1 LTEFLLE
8 IYTEEMPP
16 SHVKGALSQ
25 LQDFLSEELMA
36 NNLIDHKN
44 SYGSISTYGTCRR
57 LIVLGDF
64 VERQMDREEQVIGP
78 PKAVAFAADGVPKP
92 AALGFA
98 KSQGVSLD
106 ALEVMN
112 IKKGEYL
119 GLKKIIEGRPT
130 QDILEQAL
138 PKIISRLT
146 FPKMM
151 CWGESSFRF
160 SRPIKNILCLFG
172 GKLLSFSVAGVHATH
187 FTSGHKIHSPK
198 KLEVHSFGEYK
209 EKLKKNKV
217 IVQQQERKRMIL
229 AQIKQRLS
237 QFQSELYP
245 DEDLLDKLTYD
256 VEHPYVFL
264 GSFPQEYLKL
274 PLEVLSTA
282 MREGQ
287 NLFSVMRGK
296 RQLPYF
302 LGVADSIRDSKQLIR
317 RGNERVLKARLED
330 AKFFWEQD
338 LETHLKEKA
347 EGLDQVIYQEHLG
360 TYHDKAERL
369 KKIVSYFSDKLEA
382 SEEKKAAIE
391 AAELCKADLITEMVR
406 EFPSLQG
413 KVGGL
418 YAKEQGY
425 PSQVW
430 RAIYEHYKPVSL
442 DDSCPSAAT
451 GYILSAADKLDAI
464 VGAVGMGVE
473 VSGSKDPYGLRRNAQ
488 GISKIILEKKLS
500 FSFPRLL
507 DKVIKTYGE
516 TLNTDKGTIKTYVI
530 RFFVN
535 RLQHIFESQGFRYD
549 LVNACLGPGIE
560 NIYHT
565 SLRLKALDNLKDSP
579 QFEPMILIAKRVNNI
594 LRDQPRFKV
603 NEEFLLEKQEREL
616 YTTFSI
622 IKSNVLPLISKG
634 DFAKAQRMIF
644 RMRSALDNFF
654 DHVLVMSKDKK
665 IKKNRL
671 AILQEIS
678 QLLARIADYSKVV
691 VEKQA

>member
-16 SHVKGALSQ
+16 SHVKGALLQ
-25 LQDFLSEELMA
+25 LQDFLSEELKA
-36 NNLIDHKN
+36 NNLVDQKN
-44 SYGSISTYGTCRR
+44 NYGSICTYGTCRR
-57 LIVLGDF
+57 LVVLGDF
-64 VERQMDREEQVIGP
+64 VEKQIDKEEQVIGP
-78 PKAVAFAADGVPKP
+78 PKAFAFAADGSPKP

-98 KSQGVSLD
+98 KSQGVSIS
-106 ALEVMN
+106 ALEVVTT
-112 IKKGEYL
+112 KKGDYL
-119 GLKKIIEGRPT
+119 GLKKIKKGRSA
-130 QDILEQAL
+130 QEILEQVL

-151 CWGESSFRF
+151 RWGVDSFRF

-172 GKLLSFSVAGVHATH
+172 GELLSFSVAGVHSVH
-187 FTSGHKIHSPK
+187 FTSGHKIHSSK
-198 KLEVHSFGEYK
+198 KFEVHSFAEYR
-209 EKLKKNKV
+209 EKLKRNRV
-217 IVQQQERKRMIL
+217 IVKQQDRKRKIL
-229 AQIKQRLS
+229 KQIERRLS
-237 QFQSELYP
+237 QLQAELYP
-245 DEDLLDKLTYD
+245 DEELLDKLIYN

-264 GSFPQEYLKL
+264 GEFPPEYLKL

-287 NLFSVMRGK
+287 NLFSVMKGK
-296 RQLPYF
+296 RQLPIF
-302 LGVADSIRDSKQLIR
+302 LGVADSIGDSKQLIQ

-330 AKFFWEQD
+330 ARFFWEQD
-338 LETHLKEKA
+338 LETSLKEKA
-347 EGLDQVIYQEHLG
+347 GGLDRVIYQEHLG
-360 TYHDKAERL
+360 TYYDKAERL
-369 KKIVSYFSDKLEA
+369 KKIISYFSDRLEI
-382 SEEKKAAIE
+382 SEEKKVAIE

-418 YAKEQGY
+418 YAKEEGF

-442 DDSCPSAAT
+442 DDSPPSLVT
-451 GYILSAADKLDAI
+451 GYMLSLVDKLDAI

-473 VSGSKDPYGLRRNAQ
+473 ASGSKDPYGLRRNAQ
-488 GISKIILEKKLS
+488 GVSKIILEKKLS

-516 TLNTDKGTIKTYVI
+516 ILHKDKSTIKSYVL
-530 RFFVN
+530 RFFEN
-535 RLQHIFESQGFRYD
+535 RLQYIFESQGFRYD
-549 LVNACLGPGIE
+549 LVNASLSPGVE

-565 SLRLKALDNLKDSP
+565 NLRLKALDNLKDSP

-594 LRDQPRFKV
+594 LRNQGSFKV
-603 NEEFLLEKQEREL
+603 NEDFLLEKQEREL

-622 IKSNVLPLISKG
+622 IKNNVLPLISKG

-644 RMRSALDNFF
+644 RMRSDLDNFF
-654 DHVLVMSKDKK
+654 DHVLVMSDDKK
-665 IKKNRL
+665 IRKNRL
-671 AILQEIS
+671 ALLQEIS
-678 QLLARIADYSKVV
+678 QLLGKIADYAQVV
-691 VEKQA
+691 VEKQV

>member
-1 LTEFLLE
+1 MTEFLLE
-8 IYTEEMPP
+8 VHTEEMPP

-25 LQDFLSEELMA
+25 LTDFLSEELIA
-36 NNLIDHKN
+36 HNLVDRKN
-44 SYGSISTYGTCRR
+44 SYGSINTYGTCRR

-78 PKAVAFAADGVPKP
+78 PKAVAFAADGSAKP
-92 AALGFA
+92 AAIGFA

-106 ALEVMN
+106 ALEVLN
-112 IKKGEYL
+112 TKKGEYL

-130 QDILEQAL
+130 QDILEQVL
-138 PKIISRLT
+138 PKIISKLT

-151 CWGESSFRF
+151 RWGESSFRF
-160 SRPIKNILCLFG
+160 SRPIRNILCLFG
-172 GKLLSFSVAGVHATH
+172 GELLSFSVAGVHTILL
-187 FTSGHKIHSPK
+187 TSGHKIHSLK
-198 KLEVHSFGEYK
+198 KFEVHSFEEYR
-209 EKLKKNKV
+209 EKLKENKV
-217 IVQQQERKRMIL
+217 IIRQQDRKRLIL
-229 AQIKQRLS
+229 KQIKQRLS
-237 QFQSELYP
+237 QFQAELYQ
-245 DEDLLDKLTYD
+245 DEQLLDKLTYD

-264 GSFPQEYLKL
+264 GSFPQKYLKL

-296 RQLPYF
+296 KQLPYF
-302 LGVADSIRDSKQLIR
+302 LGVADSIKDSEKLIKE
-317 RGNERVLKARLED
+317 GNERVLKARLED
-330 AKFFWEQD
+330 ARFFWEQD

-347 EGLDQVIYQEHLG
+347 EGLDRVIYQEHLG
-360 TYHDKAERL
+360 SYLDKAERL
-369 KKIVSYFSDKLEA
+369 KKIVTYFSDKLEA
-382 SEEKKAAIE
+382 REEKKAAIE

-425 PSQVW
+425 PYQVW

-442 DDSCPSAAT
+442 DDSCPSGLA
-451 GYILSAADKLDAI
+451 GSILSIADKLDAI
-464 VGAVGMGVE
+464 VGAVGTGIE

-488 GISKIILEKKLS
+488 GVSKIILEKKLS

-507 DKVIKTYGE
+507 DKVIKTYRE
-516 TLNTDKGTIKTYVI
+516 TFSKDKNTIKTYVI

-549 LVNACLGPGIE
+549 LVNASLSPGIE

-565 SLRLKALDNLKDSP
+565 YLRLKALDNLKDSP

-603 NEEFLLEKQEREL
+603 NEDFLLEKQEREL

-622 IKSNVLPLISKG
+622 IKHNVVPLISKG

-644 RMRSALDNFF
+644 RMRSTLDNFF
-654 DHVLVMSKDKK
+654 DYVLVMSEDKK
-665 IKKNRL
+665 IRKNRL
-671 AILQEIS
+671 ALLQEIS
-678 QLLARIADYSKVV
+678 KLLGRIADYAQVV